1 MKRGNTFKM
10 AAVVLVFAV
19 LVLVNMNGGAAASNP
34 APSTSVG
41 ADTFVAKCALCHGK
55 DGHGLPS
62 WRAKGQPDFTDAQ
75 WQKDHSDAQIAET
88 IRNGKGKN
96 MPSFKG
102 KLSEAE
108 ITAMVSRVRSFGKK
122 K

>member
-1 MKRGNTFKM
+1 MKRGNTFKLG
-10 AAVVLVFAV
+10 VVFAFAV
-19 LVLVNMNGGAAASNP
+19 LGLGAMKGGAAAPNR
-34 APSTSVG
+34 ALTTGLV

-75 WQKDHSDAQIAET
+75 WQKDHTDAQIAET
-88 IRNGKGKN
+88 IRNGKGTN